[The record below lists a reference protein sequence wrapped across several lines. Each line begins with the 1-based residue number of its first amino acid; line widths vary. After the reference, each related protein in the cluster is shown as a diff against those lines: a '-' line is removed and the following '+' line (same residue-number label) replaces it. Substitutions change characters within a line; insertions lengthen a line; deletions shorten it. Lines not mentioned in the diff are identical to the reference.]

1 MKMQDFDPEQM
12 APADTYKLLAGCVV
26 PRPIAFVSTVDGAG
40 VRNLAPYSFFTV
52 ASANPPVLCFSPAP
66 REPKNGLS
74 AHKDTLANVQAIG
87 EFVVNIV
94 SEDFVEKMNATSAQ
108 VPSGVDEFALAG
120 LTPIDSDRVRPP
132 GVAESRVRM
141 ACRLRQVGHVSAH
154 VPGHGQVEEEP
165 MGGSLVL
172 GRVIRFHIADE
183 VLGEN
188 MHIDPGALAAVGRMA
203 GTSYIR
209 THDSFDLERPK

>member
-108 VPSGVDEFALAG
+108 VPPGVDEFALAG

-141 ACRLRQVGHVSAH
+141 ECRLLQVVQVS
-154 VPGHGQVEEEP
+154 EEP

>member
-66 REPKNGLS
+66 REPENGLS

-108 VPSGVDEFALAG
+108 VPPGVDEFALAG
-120 LTPIDSDRVRPP
+120 LTPIDSERVRPP

-141 ACRLRQVGHVSAH
+141 ECRLLQVVQVS
-154 VPGHGQVEEEP
+154 EEP